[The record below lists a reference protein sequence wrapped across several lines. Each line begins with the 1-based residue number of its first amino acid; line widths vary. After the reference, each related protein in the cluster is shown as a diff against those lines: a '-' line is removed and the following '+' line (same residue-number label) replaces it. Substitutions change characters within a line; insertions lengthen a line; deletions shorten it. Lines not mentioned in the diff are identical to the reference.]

1 MGMVDYKRFDI
12 ILVSLDPSL
21 GNEIQKTR
29 PCIIVSPD
37 EMNNFLKTVI
47 IAPMTTVIRDYPSRI
62 LIDFQGKNG
71 NIALDQIRTIDKSR
85 IVKKLGKIIDIKKQK
100 EITNLLVDIFS
111 F

>member
-1 MGMVDYKRFDI
+1 MVDYKRFDI